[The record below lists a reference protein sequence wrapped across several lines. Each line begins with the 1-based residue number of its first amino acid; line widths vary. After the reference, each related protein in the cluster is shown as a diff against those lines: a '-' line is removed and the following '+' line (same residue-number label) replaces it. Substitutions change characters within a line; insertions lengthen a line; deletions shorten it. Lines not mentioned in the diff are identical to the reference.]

1 MKQTT
6 LVSAL
11 GVSLALM
18 FSAAAMTASSQAR
31 NPDPDRVLIKFK
43 HGSKAL
49 VQSALKAANARVH
62 YSFDHIDTF
71 AATVPAHALNGLR
84 RNPNVEFIEVDQVRK
99 PAAQAVPYG
108 IDMVQAREVWDAD
121 HDNTIDPGA
130 PTGDGMLV
138 CVIDSGIHA
147 AHEDFAGVDIVGG
160 FPAGKWDFDN
170 CGHGTHVAGTIV
182 AANNNVGVVGVSPG
196 KASLF
201 IVKVFGND
209 GVGSCAWAFSSQ
221 LIDAANRCADAG
233 AKVINMS
240 LGGGASR
247 GEEMAFR
254 SLNKRGVLSIA
265 AAGNHGNPANA
276 VDAYSYPASY
286 DSVVS
291 VAAVDS
297 SKALAGFSAKNDQVE
312 LAAPG
317 VGVLSTTP
325 FVFPPVVSG
334 ADSYASV
341 PLTNTFQGQASAAL
355 VNGGLCNTAAPDS
368 SWAGKVVLCQRG
380 GGTFLLKTQNVASS
394 GGVATVIYNNIAGAL
409 NATLGDNL
417 AVIPQIPAV
426 ALTLVDGQALLA
438 SHVGDTTTVDSVLQT
453 HANGYELYN
462 GTSMATPHVAGVAAL
477 IWSAH
482 PGWTNQQVRD
492 ALDATA
498 QDRGAAGYDTSY
510 GWGLVQAKDA
520 LLELQSQ

>member
-1 MKQTT
+1 MKQKV
-6 LVSAL
+6 LVLAL
-11 GVSLALM
+11 GASLALM
-18 FSAAAMTASSQAR
+18 FSAAAMTASPA
-31 NPDPDRVLIKFK
+31 NAGPDPNRVLIKFK
-43 HGSKAL
+43 HGSKGL
-49 VQSALKAANARVH
+49 VQSALKSAHATIH
-62 YSFDHIDTF
+62 YSFDNIDTF
-71 AATVPAHALNGLR
+71 AATVPAQALNGLR
-84 RNPNVEFIEVDQVRK
+84 RNPNVEFIEPDQIRK
-99 PAAQAVPYG
+99 PASQTVPYG
-108 IDMVQAREVWDAD
+108 IDLVQARDVWDGD
-121 HDNTIDPGA
+121 RDGVIDSGA

-147 AHEDFAGVDIVGG
+147 GHEDFAGVNIVGG
-160 FPAGKWDFDN
+160 FPKDKWNVDN

-182 AANNNVGVVGVSPG
+182 AANNDVGVVGVNPG

-201 IVKVFGND
+201 IVKVFGNE

-233 AKVINMS
+233 ARVINMS
-240 LGGGASR
+240 LGGGGSR

-254 SLNKRGVLSIA
+254 ALDKRGVLSIA
-265 AAGNHGNPANA
+265 AAGNHGNPATPT
-276 VDAYSYPASY
+276 DAYSYPASY

-317 VGVLSTTP
+317 VSVLSTTP
-325 FVFPPVVSG
+325 FRFPPVTSG
-334 ADSYASV
+334 GDAYDAV
-341 PLTNTFQGQASAAL
+341 PMTNTYQGQASAAL
-355 VNGGLCNTAAPDS
+355 VNGGLCNSPAPDT
-368 SWAGKVVLCQRG
+368 SWQGKVVLCQRG
-380 GGTFLLKTQNVASS
+380 AAAFLVKAQNVAAS
-394 GGVATVIYNNIAGAL
+394 GGIAAVVYNNTAGPL
-409 NATLGDNL
+409 NGTLGDNL

-426 ALTLVDGQALLA
+426 GIAMADGQSLIA
-438 SHVGDTTTVDSVLQT
+438 SHLGDSTTVDSVIMT
-453 HANGYELYN
+453 SVNGYELYN

-482 PGWTNQQVRD
+482 PGWTNQQVRE

-520 LLELQSQ
+520 LVELQSQ